1 MKMKSFFP
9 VLTLFLIGTLNA
21 QMYPGLEE
29 LLKETERTSSKTVEF
44 PELPKEKKEEKKTLR
59 ETFEDLKRQKE
70 AKLRERLAQPE
81 ALEKAVDPRIYVVGP
96 GDVFSLNVWGSLEMQ
111 YPLTVNPEGKLLV
124 PSVGEIE
131 VAGKTLEEVQK
142 EVLEK
147 ARPFY
152 EKSPITLSL
161 ESVRRFRIHVTGEVQ
176 FPGTYIVQAGIRIF
190 EAIVEA
196 GGLTESAWRNAI
208 EIRHENGKT
217 DTVDLDF
224 FEQTGQLSSD
234 LYVHGGDVIYVP
246 PLSASPM
253 RVTVEGDYA
262 CAGVYSIRPQEALMD
277 FLLRIR
283 ALNQHTDLTKIIVER
298 GKGKKK
304 STRMFPFQA
313 NSNTPFHLEH
323 GDRIILPPKYVYVRG
338 AVQRPG
344 AFPFALNL
352 TAKDYAGMAGVMGN
366 FGGIKTYHAFTR
378 KTERGPHVLVG
389 PGDIVDVPE
398 LWRLRIQSY
407 LGIVSTLA
415 SLVIAAKAVG
425 IVK

>member
-1 MKMKSFFP
+1 MKIRSIIP
-9 VLTLFLIGTLNA
+9 FLVIFLAATLNA

-29 LLKETERTSSKTVEF
+29 LLKETEKTASTPVEF
-44 PELPKEKKEEKKTLR
+44 PEITKEKGEKKTLR
-59 ETFEDLKRQKE
+59 EKFEDFKRQKE

-81 ALEKAVDPRIYVVGP
+81 ALENAVDPRIYVVGP
-96 GDVFSLNVWGSLEMQ
+96 GDIFSLNVWGPMEMQ

-147 ARPFY
+147 AKPFY

-176 FPGTYIVQAGIRIF
+176 FPGTYMVQAGVRVS
-190 EAIVEA
+190 EAIAEA
-196 GGLTESAWRNAI
+196 GGMTESAWRNAI
-208 EIRHENGKT
+208 EIRHENGKI
-217 DTVDLDF
+217 DTVDLDY
-224 FEQTGQLSSD
+224 FEQAGVLSAD

-246 PLSASPM
+246 PVSASPL
-253 RVTVEGDYA
+253 RVTVEGDYE
-262 CAGVYSIRPQEALMD
+262 CAGVHPIRSHETLMD

-283 ALNQHTDLTKIIVER
+283 AVNQHTDFTKIVVER
-298 GKGKKK
+298 GKEKKK
-304 STRMFPFQA
+304 SKRIVPFQ
-313 NSNTPFHLEH
+313 SQPDTPFYLEH
-323 GDRIILPPKYVYVRG
+323 GDRIILPSKYVYVRG
-338 AVQRPG
+338 AVQKPG
-344 AFPFALNL
+344 AFPFALNM

-366 FGGIKTYHAFTR
+366 LEGIKTYHAFTR

-398 LWRLRIQSY
+398 LWRLRMQSY
-407 LGIVSTLA
+407 LGMAYTIA
-415 SLVIAAKAVG
+415 SLVIAAKAIG
-425 IVK
+425 LM